1 MYTPLEAHAKGLD
14 EGMGIALK
22 MINEALGTQAQTL
35 GQAIAE
41 VEMMK
46 RRLDRTKQELADWK

>member
-14 EGMGIALK
+14 EGMSIAVK
-22 MINEALGTQAQTL
+22 MINEALGIQVQTL

-41 VEMMK
+41 VEMLK
-46 RRLDRTKQELADWK
+46 RQLDRTKQAIADWK